1 MLRDNKV
8 LENCETF
15 FLQQVD
21 GNEGITLIE
30 EDKVVSEDNEVT
42 ETIKSYFETLLENL
56 GINSRFMPE
65 ELVAEESVTD
75 IIKKF

>member
-1 MLRDNKV
+1 MIINSFG
-8 LENCETF
+8 NCETF

-65 ELVAEESVTD
+65 ELVGEESVTD